1 MKFYDCVTAP
11 SPRRVRIFL
20 AEKGL
25 TVPTVQVDLRN
36 GEQFTP
42 AFRALNPDCMV
53 PVLELD
59 SGAAITDIIA
69 ICRYFEELHPDPPL
83 MGRSAEE
90 RAIIESWLRRIEWDG
105 IYAAQEAFRN
115 ATPGLKGRALPGQGS
130 RGDSAYRFQPELLAL
145 AKYPNVA
152 VKATGQVGYAEDAY
166 PFRSL
171 HQHLHRCFDA
181 FGPARMFWGTDITR
195 MPCSW
200 RQCVTV
206 FTEELPWLQGRDK
219 ELVMG
224 EAVCNWVGW
233 SRPA

>member
-1 MKFYDCVTAP
+1 MRFYDCATAP

-83 MGRSAEE
+83 MGGARRKEPSLNPGCGGSSGM
-90 RAIIESWLRRIEWDG
+90 ESTRPRRLFEM
-105 IYAAQEAFRN
+105 
-115 ATPGLKGRALPGQGS
+115 P
-130 RGDSAYRFQPELLAL
+130 LL
-145 AKYPNVA
+145 
-152 VKATGQVGYAEDAY
+152 G
-166 PFRSL
+166 
-171 HQHLHRCFDA
+171 
-181 FGPARMFWGTDITR
+181 
-195 MPCSW
+195 
-200 RQCVTV
+200 
-206 FTEELPWLQGRDK
+206 
-219 ELVMG
+219 
-224 EAVCNWVGW
+224 
-233 SRPA
+233 

>member
-25 TVPTVQVDLRN
+25 SVPTVQVDLRN

-90 RAIIESWLRRIEWDG
+90 RAVIESWLRRIEWDG
-105 IYAAQEAFRN
+105 IRRPRGFSKCHTWVERQSVARSSIHRTDSGARGA
-115 ATPGLKGRALPGQGS
+115 RA
-130 RGDSAYRFQPELLAL
+130 R
-145 AKYPNVA
+145 
-152 VKATGQVGYAEDAY
+152 
-166 PFRSL
+166 
-171 HQHLHRCFDA
+171 
-181 FGPARMFWGTDITR
+181 
-195 MPCSW
+195 
-200 RQCVTV
+200 
-206 FTEELPWLQGRDK
+206 
-219 ELVMG
+219 
-224 EAVCNWVGW
+224 
-233 SRPA
+233 